1 MIADLISNKKSC
13 SIVIF
18 VRGRELSISTVFIT
32 QFKIPNKREIKQIAY
47 NHVSDIEFKDFMNLY
62 KKCTAKPH
70 SFLAIESPL
79 PSENFLRFRCNLL
92 EKNIKTNHDN
102 WW

>member
-1 MIADLISNKKSC
+1 MIADMISNKKSC

-18 VRGRELSISTVFIT
+18 VRVRKLSISTIFIT
-32 QFKIPNKREIKQIAY
+32 QSKVPNKRQIKQIAY

-62 KKCTAKPH
+62 KKCTAKLH

-102 WW
+102 